1 MQSVRAVRVALL
13 QIACVMLVLLAW
25 PESARAQLPA
35 TIDLAT
41 RDEDVLVFGAATGDI
56 LTGYGTMVVGDLNGD
71 GVDDLILSA
80 PEADGPG
87 DARNSG
93 GEAYV
98 YFGGPTLAGAKDVAG
113 ILGSQPDVII
123 YGATAGDSL
132 TLDCAIAAGDVN
144 GDLIDDLVLGACPAG
159 GPGEMRYEAGEAY
172 IIYGSATLPA
182 TIDLANGDEDVLV
195 YGATGGDHLTGNGA
209 VVLGDVN
216 GDGLNDIVLGAYGAS
231 GPGDLRSE
239 AGEAYVIYGS
249 ANLPDSIDLANGDE
263 DVTVYGA
270 TAQDYL
276 TRYGTVALADVNGD
290 GLNDIFL
297 GANRADG
304 PGNARPDAGEAYII
318 YGSASLPATINL
330 GAGDEDVTIYGATAQ
345 DYLTRYGIAIAGDV
359 NGDGLDDIVLG
370 TYGADGP
377 GNSRDAAGEA
387 YIIYGAP
394 DLPGTLDLAGNDED
408 VTIYGATA
416 QDLLTR
422 AGSIVVGDVDGD
434 GLDDIVLGAQG
445 ADGPGDGRSTCGEAY
460 IIYGSAILPGAIDL
474 DNGDE
479 DVIVY
484 GPAADG
490 LTSTGAI
497 VLGDINGDGL
507 DDTILGEHL
516 ADGPGGGR
524 DDAGKAYVVFGSS
537 TALSATVR
545 QTDHDDDPLPE
556 HYHAARTVIDYGS
569 GSSSLTTVTLTRD
582 HAGVS
587 LPDMTKVADVHWQV
601 TTDRTNFSATLT
613 FHYLSSELAGINE
626 PELGVFSSP
635 TLGGIYTRLAT
646 TVDAGRNRATTT
658 GVTGLSHFIILDAT
672 DDDGDGLPDTF
683 ETDTGTLLSPN
694 DTGTDPDNPDTDD
707 DGMPDG
713 WEVDNQ
719 LDPHDDGSVDPDN
732 GPTGDPDEDEYSNLG
747 EYHGGT
753 DPQDPDSFPVPATAS
768 WALAVIVAAV
778 AVSTLVVR
786 RRRRRAA

>member
-1 MQSVRAVRVALL
+1 M
-13 QIACVMLVLLAW
+13 
-25 PESARAQLPA
+25 
-35 TIDLAT
+35 
-41 RDEDVLVFGAATGDI
+41 
-56 LTGYGTMVVGDLNGD
+56 
-71 GVDDLILSA
+71 
-80 PEADGPG
+80 
-87 DARNSG
+87 
-93 GEAYV
+93 
-98 YFGGPTLAGAKDVAG
+98 
-113 ILGSQPDVII
+113 II

-377 GNSRDAAGEA
+377 GNSRDAAGEAYIIYGSRDLPATLDLDGSDEDVTIYGATPDDELTRYGAIMLGDVNGDGLDDILLGAYGADGPGGTRTSAGEA

>member
-387 YIIYGAP
+387 YIIYGSRDLPATLDLDGSDEDVTIYGATPDDELTRYGAIMLGDVNGDGLDDILLGAYGADGPGGTRTSAGEAYIIYGAP

-524 DDAGKAYVVFGSS
+524 DDAGKA
-537 TALSATVR
+537 R
-545 QTDHDDDPLPE
+545 
-556 HYHAARTVIDYGS
+556 ARTRR
-569 GSSSLTTVTLTRD
+569 LL
-582 HAGVS
+582 
-587 LPDMTKVADVHWQV
+587 VA
-601 TTDRTNFSATLT
+601 
-613 FHYLSSELAGINE
+613 
-626 PELGVFSSP
+626 
-635 TLGGIYTRLAT
+635 
-646 TVDAGRNRATTT
+646 DAGRHIHATGHNGRCRQEPCHHHGCD
-658 GVTGLSHFIILDAT
+658 GVI
-672 DDDGDGLPDTF
+672 
-683 ETDTGTLLSPN
+683 
-694 DTGTDPDNPDTDD
+694 
-707 DGMPDG
+707 
-713 WEVDNQ
+713 
-719 LDPHDDGSVDPDN
+719 
-732 GPTGDPDEDEYSNLG
+732 
-747 EYHGGT
+747 
-753 DPQDPDSFPVPATAS
+753 
-768 WALAVIVAAV
+768 ALHHP
-778 AVSTLVVR
+778 R
-786 RRRRRAA
+786 CHR